1 VHVYLEASKERADAP
16 AEFLKR
22 MRTRPQGDSLP
33 SLHYQENKPG
43 ENMKKKLV
51 LLIIGMAILAVLAV
65 AGPKLEFT
73 WKNSNYT
80 GGAFKK
86 ILVLALNG
94 KAANRAE
101 FEDELV
107 AALTRPGEQ
116 ARPSYEYMPR
126 PDLTPIDKDDL
137 RDLLNERKFDAIVV
151 ARITQKDEK
160 TTYIPGQ
167 VYTPFP
173 YYGTFYGYYGALA
186 PMIYSPGYV
195 QSEKEARVEVN
206 FYSTAKPDGEL
217 VWTGTTN
224 KFESGSPMKAIKELV
239 KVVTKELEKENLIT
253 PESK

>member
-1 VHVYLEASKERADAP
+1 M
-16 AEFLKR
+16 KR
-22 MRTRPQGDSLP
+22 KSAL
-33 SLHYQENKPG
+33 
-43 ENMKKKLV
+43 LV
-51 LLIIGMAILAVLAV
+51 AGIACLAMLAA

-80 GGAFKK
+80 GGTFKK

-107 AALTRPGEQ
+107 AALSRPGEE

-126 PDLTPIDKDDL
+126 PDLTPINKDDV
-137 RDLLNERKFDAIVV
+137 RDLVNERKFDAIIV
-151 ARITQKDEK
+151 ARITRKEEK
-160 TTYIPGQ
+160 TTYVPGEI
-167 VYTPFP
+167 YTPYP

-186 PMIYSPGYV
+186 PMIYSPGYTET
-195 QSEKEARVEVN
+195 EKQARVEVN
-206 FYSTAKPDGEL
+206 FYSTAKPAGEL

-239 KVVTKELEKENLIT
+239 KVVAKELEKQNIIA

>member
-1 VHVYLEASKERADAP
+1 VHVYLEASKEPADAP
-16 AEFLKR
+16 ATFLKK

-33 SLHYQENKPG
+33 SLHYQENKTG
-43 ENMKKKLV
+43 ENVKKKLV
-51 LLIIGMAILAVLAV
+51 LPIVAMAILAMLAV

-80 GGAFKK
+80 GGTFKK

-107 AALTRPGEQ
+107 AGLTRPGEQ

-126 PDLTPIDKDDL
+126 PDLTPINKDDL

-195 QSEKEARVEVN
+195 ESEKEARVEVN

-239 KVVTKELEKENLIT
+239 KAVTKELEKENLIT

>member
-1 VHVYLEASKERADAP
+1 
-16 AEFLKR
+16 
-22 MRTRPQGDSLP
+22 
-33 SLHYQENKPG
+33 
-43 ENMKKKLV
+43 MKKRLA
-51 LLIIGMAILAVLAV
+51 LLIVGMVSLAMLAV
-65 AGPKLEFT
+65 AGPKMEFT

-80 GGAFKK
+80 GGTFKK

-94 KAANRAE
+94 KAANRAQ

-107 AALTRPGEQ
+107 AALSRPGEQ

-126 PDLTPIDKDDL
+126 PDLTPINKDDL

-160 TTYIPGQ
+160 TTYVPGE

-195 QSEKEARVEVN
+195 ESTKEARVEVN

-239 KVVTKELEKENLIT
+239 KVVAKELERENLIV